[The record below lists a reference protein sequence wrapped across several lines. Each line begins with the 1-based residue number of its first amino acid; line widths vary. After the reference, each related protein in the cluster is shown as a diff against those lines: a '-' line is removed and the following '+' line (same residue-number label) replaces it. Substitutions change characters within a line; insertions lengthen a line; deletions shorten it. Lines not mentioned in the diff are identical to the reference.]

1 MSWTASGE
9 LWGHSMTLVWDDATG
24 SSRWPG
30 AVRRMIAE
38 PVFSGTHVRLTA
50 TGPSIPLD
58 VDEPVSVAAWLHQ
71 RGLTLSGDLPL
82 GPIPV
87 PHNSES

>member
-1 MSWTASGE
+1 MSWTATGE
-9 LWGHSMTLVWDDATG
+9 LWGHLMTLVWDDVTG

-58 VDEPVSVAAWLHQ
+58 VDEPVSVAAWLL
-71 RGLTLSGDLPL
+71 GKGMILAGDIPL
-82 GPIPV
+82 KPMPV
-87 PHNSES
+87 PDDSES